1 MTKNIRN
8 TLIECLEKTENG
20 ESMKKEMVLA
30 IINKAIS
37 GDIRAF
43 ETVAK
48 FIGEFPNKR
57 EMTETDAEIKSNP
70 FNIL

>member
-8 TLIECLEKTENG
+8 TLIEGLEKTENG